1 MSSGKKHC
9 QEVSQKI
16 FPHSLRLELSH
27 IATPC
32 YPEAVKASSC
42 LASSTEG
49 TSKGERYWEG
59 LLGIAPGQPTKG
71 VRDTPSETHDI
82 LRQVIMDVLTFIYGF
97 LEMTKKLSLT
107 L

>member
-1 MSSGKKHC
+1 MSSGKKRC

-32 YPEAVKASSC
+32 YSESVKANSC
-42 LASSTEG
+42 FASSTEG
-49 TSKGERYWEG
+49 TGKGESYWEG

-71 VRDTPSETHDI
+71 IRDTSSETHDI
-82 LRQVIMDVLTFIYGF
+82 LRQVIMDVLTF
-97 LEMTKKLSLT
+97 T
-107 L
+107 